1 MSEARRAVITGRGV
15 CSPLGCD
22 WPPFAAAVRARTVS
36 PVAPFPGALPDDPV
50 LCHLLSDPEV
60 LADAASGRDGPSRE
74 GLSALATVA
83 VREALT
89 EAGIS
94 LDGTPLDDVGLVMNT
109 VLGPSAAVEA
119 YLERLQEKGPRA
131 SRPALFVD
139 TLLSMPASRVGIAL
153 RLRGS
158 TAVLGGSSPF
168 ELALDWV
175 RRGREQTIVAGGSE
189 YHSPKCL
196 RYYRALTERSG
207 AERAHLAQAAAFL
220 VLEAA
225 EHAQE
230 RGALPLAELL
240 GAGAASEPQE
250 VALPWSADPEG
261 RAFACAMR
269 GALAD
274 AGVEPGAVQWVAL
287 AAGDDASEAGELA
300 ALRAVFGD
308 KFASLTLLRPK
319 RNLGEALGASAGL
332 GLLAA
337 LAHLEENA
345 GAQPAV
351 VMVNAFEMGGAVA
364 SLVLR
369 VPP

>member
-1 MSEARRAVITGRGV
+1 
-15 CSPLGCD
+15 
-22 WPPFAAAVRARTVS
+22 
-36 PVAPFPGALPDDPV
+36 
-50 LCHLLSDPEV
+50 
-60 LADAASGRDGPSRE
+60 
-74 GLSALATVA
+74 LATVA

-89 EAGIS
+89 EAGVS

-109 VLGPSAAVEA
+109 ILGPSAAVEA

-175 RRGREQTIVAGGSE
+175 QRGREQAVVAGGSE

-196 RYYRALTERSG
+196 RYFRALTERSG
-207 AERAHLAQAAAFL
+207 AERPRLAQAAAF
-220 VLEAA
+220 VVVEDA
-225 EHAQE
+225 EHAQK
-230 RGALPLAELL
+230 RGAAPLAELL

-250 VALPWSADPEG
+250 VALPWGADPEG
-261 RAFACAMR
+261 RAFASAMR
-269 GALAD
+269 GALVD
-274 AGVEPGAVQWVAL
+274 AEVGLEAVEWVAL
-287 AAGDDASEAGELA
+287 AAEDDASEAGELA

-308 KFASLTLLRPK
+308 RFGSLTLLWPK
-319 RNLGEALGASAGL
+319 RLLGEALGASAGL

-337 LAHLEENA
+337 LAHLENDA
-345 GAQPAV
+345 RDQPAV
-351 VMVNAFEMGGAVA
+351 AMVNAFEMGGGVT
-364 SLVLR
+364 SLVLQ
-369 VPP
+369 VPPS